1 MSVNGEFGQTGGASF
16 RRLVLR
22 KIQFVPESDL
32 FPTALSRPVDWRL
45 IQLKPGCFVLVV
57 FRFAWGRL
65 QSIKA
70 LSKVQQKVIT
80 QMLDA
85 LIAQAATKTSDEE
98 KEV

>member
-1 MSVNGEFGQTGGASF
+1 M
-16 RRLVLR
+16 
-22 KIQFVPESDL
+22 
-32 FPTALSRPVDWRL
+32 
-45 IQLKPGCFVLVV
+45 LVV